1 MQFPLKAAILAA
13 CLLSMAP
20 AYAQQE
26 SPAGP
31 IPPSDATKQAQQD
44 ESERQLYV
52 GMVAVRDYCKE
63 AQPDRAKDFDSTWT
77 KNTADV
83 PAPIIEFSK
92 SPNFAGMV
100 TERIKSLH
108 TGSTNPEYAAQLK
121 ATCEKLL
128 Q

>member
-1 MQFPLKAAILAA
+1 MQFPLKAAIASA
-13 CLLSMAP
+13 YLLSMAP

-26 SPAGP
+26 SPAVP
-31 IPPSDATKQAQQD
+31 TPPSDVTKQAQQD
-44 ESERQLYV
+44 ESERQLFV
-52 GMVAVRDYCKE
+52 GMVAIRDYCKE
-63 AQPDRAKDFDSTWT
+63 AQPDRANDFDSTWT

-92 SPNFAGMV
+92 TPNFAGMV
-100 TERIKSLH
+100 AERIKGLH
-108 TGSTNPEYAAQLK
+108 TGTTNPEYAAQLK